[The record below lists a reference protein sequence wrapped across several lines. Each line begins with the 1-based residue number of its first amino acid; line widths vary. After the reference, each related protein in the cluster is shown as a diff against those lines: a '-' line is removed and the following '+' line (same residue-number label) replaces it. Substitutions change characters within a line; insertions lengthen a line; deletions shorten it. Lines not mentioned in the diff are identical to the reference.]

1 MIPERDHSHYN
12 QKKGGFK
19 MAYDNSLPAGGRANF
34 LTPDRATESEGV
46 AVDFIT
52 VDFISDVSAE
62 ITHPDASAATA
73 ALHLAQEAIQNQGV
87 NILGTGN
94 LSNSDTEQTFMVR
107 RDSLDT
113 ISSTTTIAAIQAA
126 IRALNAGDPDKVT
139 AVISSATAAD
149 RDMSDTAL

>member
-1 MIPERDHSHYN
+1 
-12 QKKGGFK
+12 
-19 MAYDNSLPAGGRANF
+19 MAYDNTLPAGGPASF

-52 VDFISDVSAE
+52 VDYINDVSAE
-62 ITHPDASAATA
+62 ITNPRASAATG
-73 ALHLAQEAIQNQGV
+73 ALHMAQEAIQNQGV

-94 LSNSDTEQTFMVR
+94 LGNSDTEQTFMVR
-107 RDSLDT
+107 RDALDT

-126 IRALNAGDPDKVT
+126 IRALNALTPDKVT
-139 AVISSATAAD
+139 ATISSATAAD